1 MIPGEAAYAILSAY
15 VPLTS
20 LVGAGIYPVD
30 VPQDAQFPRVV
41 YSVPSSEVR
50 NDFKYPVIDGE
61 SLIVD
66 VHARNRVEAHRIGK
80 EVRAAMQTQA
90 NMQRVIIDEFEPTRK
105 VYRVVLAFLFW
116 TKTTIPQE

>member
-20 LVGAGIYPVD
+20 LIGSNIYPVD
-30 VPQDAQFPRVV
+30 VPQDTQFPRVV

-50 NDFKYPVIDGE
+50 NDFEDPVIDGE
-61 SLIVD
+61 NLIVD

-80 EVRAAMQTQA
+80 AVRAAMQTHA
-90 NMQRVIIDEFEPTRK
+90 NMQRVILDEFEPTRK
-105 VYRVVLAFLFW
+105 VYRVVMAFLFW
-116 TKTTIPQE
+116 TKSSIP